1 MSRLNPIKAVK
12 QGMKDKIDGI
22 THGLV
27 VKCKIAAGIV
37 AAIIAVQ
44 ICTPVVKFCTS
55 IKKFVQTKKVS
66 SKNLLDINSKDFGK
80 NKEIP
85 MNLIECLAELNRNNN
100 HLPV

>member
-1 MSRLNPIKAVK
+1 MSGFHPIKAVK

-37 AAIIAVQ
+37 AVVLVVQ
-44 ICTPVVKFCTS
+44 LCTPIVEFCTS

-66 SKNLLDINSKDFGK
+66 SKNPLDINSKDFGIK
-80 NKEIP
+80 VK
-85 MNLIECLAELNRNNN
+85 
-100 HLPV
+100 

>member
-1 MSRLNPIKAVK
+1 MSGFHPIKAVK

-55 IKKFVQTKKVS
+55 TKKFVQTKKVS
-66 SKNLLDINSKDFGK
+66 SKNPLDINSKDFGIK
-80 NKEIP
+80 VK
-85 MNLIECLAELNRNNN
+85 
-100 HLPV
+100 

>member
-44 ICTPVVKFCTS
+44 ICAPVVKFCTS
-55 IKKFVQTKKVS
+55 TK
-66 SKNLLDINSKDFGK
+66 NSYKQK
-80 NKEIP
+80 
-85 MNLIECLAELNRNNN
+85 R
-100 HLPV
+100 